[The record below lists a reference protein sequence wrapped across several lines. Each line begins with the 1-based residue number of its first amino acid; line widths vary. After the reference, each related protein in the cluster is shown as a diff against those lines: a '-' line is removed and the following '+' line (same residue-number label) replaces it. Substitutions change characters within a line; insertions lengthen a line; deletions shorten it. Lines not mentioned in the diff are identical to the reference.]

1 MDKNVIDGGAVAV
14 SLGSLFEF
22 LPAIASLLS
31 VIWLLLRILESDTVQ
46 RALGR
51 RTRKDKF

>member
-1 MDKNVIDGGAVAV
+1 MSDKNVIDWGAVAV
-14 SLGSLFEF
+14 SLGTLFEI

-46 RALGR
+46 RMIGR
-51 RTRKDKF
+51 L